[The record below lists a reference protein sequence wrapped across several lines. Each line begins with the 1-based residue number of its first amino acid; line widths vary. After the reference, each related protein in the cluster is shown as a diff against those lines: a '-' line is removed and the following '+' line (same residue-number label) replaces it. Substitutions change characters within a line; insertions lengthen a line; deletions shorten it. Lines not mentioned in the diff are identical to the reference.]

1 MIFDAISGFALAALN
16 LVLSLFPSADSG
28 IVSQITSG
36 LEPFK
41 SAVATANWFFPVGTF
56 FSLMGII
63 FVVELGIFSYKL
75 IIFLARNISFGFFK
89 G

>member
-1 MIFDAISGFALAALN
+1 MIFAGIQAFALYVLN
-16 LVLSLFPSADSG
+16 IVLSLFPTADAE

-36 LEPFK
+36 LAPFK

-56 FSLMGII
+56 FTILGIV
-63 FVVELGIFSYKL
+63 FSVEFGIFSYKL
-75 IIFLARNISFGFFK
+75 VLFLARNISLGFFK